1 MTGRTRSAF
10 LAAIIC
16 IISSSSSW
24 ALEITLCIGE
34 YERACQAHQSY
45 AYCGTDAKQWATNFC
60 KGANDTGDNRVVPL
74 NSYGGNK
81 CGYSMVMVI
90 CR

>member
-1 MTGRTRSAF
+1 MTKVQWAVLGTAMS
-10 LAAIIC
+10 LW
-16 IISSSSSW
+16 SSPCW
-24 ALEITLCIGE
+24 AVEITLCIGE

-45 AYCGTDAKQWATNFC
+45 AYCYTDPNDWATNFC
-60 KGANDTGDNRVVPL
+60 KAVNDTGDHRLATL

-81 CGYSMVMVI
+81 CGYTMVLVI